1 MHFLINWLYCKQESN
16 LDIKV
21 EHRPQ
26 WEQDLTLPPIEALIF
41 MA

>member
-1 MHFLINWLYCKQESN
+1 MNSLINWLYGKQENN
-16 LDIKV
+16 LAIKDD
-21 EHRPQ
+21 HRPQ